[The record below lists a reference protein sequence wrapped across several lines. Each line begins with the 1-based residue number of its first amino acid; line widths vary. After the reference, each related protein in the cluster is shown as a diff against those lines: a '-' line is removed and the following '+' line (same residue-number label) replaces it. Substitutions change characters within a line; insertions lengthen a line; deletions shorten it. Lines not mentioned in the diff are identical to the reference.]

1 MNAKETYGVSESEWA
16 EFKNVAA
23 YFGATAPN
31 LLAMLIRSV
40 NRHPDI
46 IYDIVR
52 ESMRAVLEKGGES
65 WQR

>member
-1 MNAKETYGVSESEWA
+1 MNAKGIYGVSESEWA
-16 EFKNVAA
+16 KFKNVAA
-23 YFGATAPN
+23 YFCVTAPN